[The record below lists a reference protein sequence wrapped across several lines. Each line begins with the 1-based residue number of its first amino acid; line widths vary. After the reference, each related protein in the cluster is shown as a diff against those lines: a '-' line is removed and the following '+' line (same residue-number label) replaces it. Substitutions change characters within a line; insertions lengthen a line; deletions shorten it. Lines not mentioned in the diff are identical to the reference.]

1 MTRGYLSLEHAA
13 AYLDLTV
20 PALRQR
26 VKRGTVPAWCYTRM
40 GGKAIRFIVS
50 ALDEWMQ
57 PAERAEALR
66 EIHEGH
72 STRRFRPRH
81 LKQVEQ
87 RSA

>member
-1 MTRGYLSLEHAA
+1 MTPAYLSLEHAA

-57 PAERAEALR
+57 PADRAAVLN
-66 EIHEGH
+66 EIHGH
-72 STRRFRPRH
+72 TVTRRHPNRTTKTLGLVAR
-81 LKQVEQ
+81 
-87 RSA
+87 

>member
-1 MTRGYLSLEHAA
+1 VTPAYLSLEHAA

-26 VKRGTVPAWCYTRM
+26 VKRGTIPSWCYTRM

-57 PAERAEALR
+57 PAERAEALKQ
-66 EIHEGH
+66 IHEGH

-81 LKQVEQ
+81 LANIE
-87 RSA
+87 RSAS